1 MSRMTN
7 TKVHFWDVS
16 ITFCF
21 YKKKQSYLL
30 GFGKKGKWFCTLC
43 KSIFRLLAFSLIHK
57 IDDKHDLSKQE
68 GRLTGV
74 GLGAPHFFMLHTVL
88 KEKLT
93 FSHLGQ
99 TQSPSEDSSGPE
111 KVLTSVDQDSDK

>member
-1 MSRMTN
+1 MLLQKKTIIFTR
-7 TKVHFWDVS
+7 FWE
-16 ITFCF
+16 
-21 YKKKQSYLL
+21 
-30 GFGKKGKWFCTLC
+30 KGKWFCTLC
-43 KSIFRLLAFSLIHK
+43 KSIFRLLACSLIHK
-57 IDDKHDLSKQE
+57 IDDNHDLSKQE

-111 KVLTSVDQDSDK
+111 KVLTSLDQDSDK